1 MLEIGEFHKLNK
13 LESIVITKHGKN
25 RLSERKIT
33 VEDIMNAISNG
44 LIIEQYEDDKP
55 LPSCLVLA
63 NDLSGKQ
70 MHVVISHDDEFI
82 YLITA
87 YYPDP
92 ELWSEDFKT
101 RKER

>member
-33 VEDIMNAISNG
+33 VEDIINAISNG
-44 LIIEQYEDDKP
+44 LIIEQYEDDKL

-101 RKER
+101 RKEQ